1 MFKLSILFCGV
12 LTTGL
17 LATSNQLQVS
27 GVVQAHANTQTKM
40 TYVDN
45 TTVQEDILLQTNYRG
60 LTLSLSD
67 DSYMPSSYVWLNNN
81 RMSQKPLD
89 FSNEIYAKST
99 KVGELIISKSGTINS
114 LALIV
119 AVK

>member
-1 MFKLSILFCGV
+1 LRFFILFYGL

-17 LATSNQLQVS
+17 LANNNQIQIS

-40 TYVDN
+40 TYIDN
-45 TTVQEDILLQTNYRG
+45 TTIQQDILLQTNYSG
-60 LTLSLSD
+60 LTLSISD
-67 DSYMPSSYVWLNNN
+67 DSYIPSSYVWLNNN

-114 LALIV
+114 LVLIV

>member
-1 MFKLSILFCGV
+1 LRFFILFYGL

-17 LATSNQLQVS
+17 LANNNQIQIS

-40 TYVDN
+40 TYIDN
-45 TTVQEDILLQTNYRG
+45 TTIQQDILLQTNYSG
-60 LTLSLSD
+60 LTLSISD
-67 DSYMPSSYVWLNNN
+67 DSYTPSDVWLNNN

-89 FSNEIYAKST
+89 FSNKTYAKST
-99 KVGELIISKSGTINS
+99 KVGELIISENKSVDS
-114 LALIV
+114 LVLIV